1 MQEVVDRQ
9 RVVWQEQI
17 DRVKEAE
24 EKLMNLAKGIL
35 NMPVVINEETGQ
47 EKNEIVLNETQE
59 IEVDIDYDRIDQYL
73 KQRTTP
79 VTIKPVST
87 YQKSKSPYLIE
98 AEKFLREFKQ
108 RKLTKTTKPV
118 VYEAQNQKS
127 NDWEAS
133 RVNTYEGRSQ
143 YLVRAENILKN
154 MKEAKYFPVTKPE
167 QTNFPVAKP
176 AVYQQEKVEKLDQN
190 EIKDILIE
198 NINTKDGLKE
208 IIKKLLKAKLE

>member
-127 NDWEAS
+127 NNWEAS

-154 MKEAKYFPVTKPE
+154 MKEAKYFPI
-167 QTNFPVAKP
+167 AKP